1 MSIPQTEQ
9 IPDDPEKLPP
19 ARRRRARRLLAPL
32 NADERAAFLDN
43 LAHRAAPSFDF
54 FLFSIIAG
62 LILGAGLYLDSPA
75 LLVLGAVLA
84 PMMAPVAGLSLAT
97 VLGSGR
103 YFVRSLIGLLLGSIL
118 VFVSGWLAGVAAR
131 QFLAPGQVFDMLYNH
146 AQLSWPDFVVLAIG
160 AILTVAALTHTDDT
174 NQERT
179 IGGSLRSGVISS
191 AAVPSVALAYEL
203 YLPVAVA
210 GFGLGSGLPHLFPDG
225 LVIFALHLS
234 WAALLG
240 ALTLFVMGFRPL
252 TLFGYTLGGAVILLG
267 VLLLIGVSGAGTVAT
282 TKMALPTQIPT
293 ATFTPTL
300 TPTRTPTPVP
310 PTATPT
316 LTATLTPTLT
326 PTQTLTP
333 TPTPVFA
340 FVQAGETAGGAYLRE
355 EPAGRIITV
364 LANGQR
370 VQLLPERVEQD
381 GEIWVS
387 VLAPDGAQGW
397 MLLSLLAEITP
408 TPSVT
413 P

>member
-9 IPDDPEKLPP
+9 IPDDPEQLPP

-54 FLFSIIAG
+54 FLFSLIAG
-62 LILGAGLYLDSPA
+62 LVLGVGLVLDSPA

-84 PMMAPVAGLSLAT
+84 PLMAPVVGLSLGT

-103 YFVRSLIGLLLGSIL
+103 YFLRSLVGLLLGGGL
-118 VFVSGWLAGVAAR
+118 VFVSGWLAGIAAR
-131 QFLAPGQVFDMLYNH
+131 QFLEPGQVLEMVYIH
-146 AQLSWPDFVVLAIG
+146 AQLSWPDFLVLAIS

-174 NQERT
+174 SLGHS
-179 IGGSLRSGVISS
+179 IGGSLRSGIVSS

-203 YLPVAVA
+203 YLSIATA
-210 GFGLGSGLPHLFPDG
+210 SFGLGSGLSHLFPDG
-225 LVIFALHLS
+225 LIVFALHLS

-240 ALTLFVMGFRPL
+240 AVTLFLMSFRPL
-252 TLFGYTLGGAVILLG
+252 TLFGYTLSGAMALLG

-282 TKMALPTQIPT
+282 TKMGLPTPIPT

-300 TPTRTPTPVP
+300 TPTQTLTPVP

-316 LTATLTPTLT
+316 STATLTPTLT

-340 FVQAGETAGGAYLRE
+340 IIQAGETAGGAYLRE
-355 EPAGRIITV
+355 EPAGSIITV

-370 VQLLPERVEQD
+370 VQVLPERAEVD
-381 GEIWVS
+381 GNIWVL
-387 VLAPDGAQGW
+387 VIAADGTQGW
-397 MLLSLLAEITP
+397 MQQALLVEAPLTP
-408 TPSVT
+408 TP
-413 P
+413 